1 MQNLAV
7 TANEKTEQVK
17 RGERLISKAAR
28 IPDVEP
34 AAQVD
39 LPGPLVLLA
48 KKTSQ
53 RGMGFQLGP

>member
-17 RGERLISKAAR
+17 RGQQ
-28 IPDVEP
+28 PDVEP